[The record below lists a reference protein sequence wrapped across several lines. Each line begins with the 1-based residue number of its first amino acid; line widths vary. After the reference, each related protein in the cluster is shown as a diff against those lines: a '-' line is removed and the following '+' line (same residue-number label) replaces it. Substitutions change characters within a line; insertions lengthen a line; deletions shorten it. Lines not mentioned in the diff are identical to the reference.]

1 MNLRKSE
8 IKYTLTDSSAGV
20 NAINELLGDIK
31 VLFFDL
37 ARRDV
42 SVEGCGND
50 GEKPVVMYG
59 NDEKVTQLT
68 IDLPGYE
75 IISANITKYTLKVCL
90 YKPDSLLDHMLD
102 VQADMEELATNL
114 FNAENDIRA
123 IDGFEYM
130 DFKSFDRDWVYFS
143 GVHYSRCSCCSDE
156 HYSYTIPTNA
166 VFNDDA
172 REQYLQGIR
181 DHVNEIN
188 RQNSIAAQKKK
199 DAERA
204 ADLKKIEEL
213 KTKHGV
219 A

>member
-8 IKYTLTDSSAGV
+8 ITYTLTDSSAGV
-20 NAINELLGDIK
+20 NAINELCGDIK

-59 NDEKVTQLT
+59 DDEKVTQLT

-75 IISANITKYTLKVCL
+75 IISASITKYTLKVCL
-90 YKPDSLLDHMLD
+90 YKSESSVDRLLNIQFEMTARAMDI
-102 VQADMEELATNL
+102 LAQ
-114 FNAENDIRA
+114 EHEIRP
-123 IDGFEYM
+123 IDGF
-130 DFKSFDRDWVYFS
+130 DFLHVKSIDDTDIEFEGTERWAYGGSETYYHTMPVN
-143 GVHYSRCSCCSDE
+143 VLRNDE
-156 HYSYTIPTNA
+156 FLAN
-166 VFNDDA
+166 
-172 REQYLQGIR
+172 YLQGIR
-181 DHVNEIN
+181 DHVADKN
-188 RQNSIAAQKKK
+188 RRDAIANQKQK

-213 KTKHGV
+213 KAKHGI